1 MKAALLRVLV
11 GAPLFQ
17 SPRLRSLAQRLL
29 STLLL
34 RLRVL
39 VVSPCAFKQ
48 PFSSLEER
56 ERGSPF
62 AGWWIGDHPGSI
74 FVPSF
79 FFHYPRA
86 PYSLGAPVSSSKV
99 VQSVR
104 EETRNANRVG
114 RTLSPFFLFLFFFFA
129 LFRSSLS
136 PVGIPISLIPS
147 ALLLCRLAL
156 ASNSILIASLP
167 CRVGRVQKMKSNA
180 KELYY

>member
-17 SPRLRSLAQRLL
+17 SPRLRSLAQRPL

-39 VVSPCAFKQ
+39 VVSSSRLAPLSS
-48 PFSSLEER
+48 PFPPKKR
-56 ERGSPF
+56 EKSSPF

-79 FFHYPRA
+79 FYYPRA
-86 PYSLGAPVSSSKV
+86 PYSLAAPVSSSKV

-114 RTLSPFFLFLFFFFA
+114 RTLSPFFFFFFFFLCFCFVP
-129 LFRSSLS
+129 LFL
-136 PVGIPISLIPS
+136 PWVFQ
-147 ALLLCRLAL
+147 
-156 ASNSILIASLP
+156 SI
-167 CRVGRVQKMKSNA
+167 
-180 KELYY
+180 